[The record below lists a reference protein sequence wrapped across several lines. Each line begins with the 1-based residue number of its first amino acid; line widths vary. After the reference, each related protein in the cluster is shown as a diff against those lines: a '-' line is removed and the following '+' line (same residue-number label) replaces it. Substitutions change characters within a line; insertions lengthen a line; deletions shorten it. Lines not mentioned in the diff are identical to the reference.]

1 MGDNLTFIPA
11 PGIGATRVRLTTLQ
25 KAEFLRRLELFSEAS
40 VEDLY
45 RLAALAQEVEFAA
58 GRVIY
63 REEDFGDA
71 FYLVVQGRIECSS
84 EANGSRVIVGPG
96 ESVGVYSVLTREA
109 RRTSANALE
118 DTLALAIGAEDFYN
132 LLSSNS
138 EITVSLVKYFV
149 KKVGM
154 TL

>member
-1 MGDNLTFIPA
+1 MGDDLTYIPA
-11 PGIGATRVRLTTLQ
+11 AGRVATRSRLTTLQ
-25 KAEFLRRLELFSEAS
+25 KAEFLRKLELFSEAS

-58 GRVIY
+58 GHVIY
-63 REEDFGDA
+63 QKEDVGDA
-71 FYLVVQGRIECSS
+71 FYLIVQGRIECDS
-84 EANGSRVIVGPG
+84 ETNVSPPIVGPG
-96 ESVGVYSVLTREA
+96 ESVGVFSVLTREP
-109 RRTSANALE
+109 RQTSAKALE
-118 DTLALAIGAEDFYN
+118 DTLALALGAEDFYN

-149 KKVGM
+149 KKVGI